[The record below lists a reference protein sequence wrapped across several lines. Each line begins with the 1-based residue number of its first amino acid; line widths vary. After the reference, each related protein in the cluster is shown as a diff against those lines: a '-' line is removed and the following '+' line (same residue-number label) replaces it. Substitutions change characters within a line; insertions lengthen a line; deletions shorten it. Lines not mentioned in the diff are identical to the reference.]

1 MKKITLYTFAIIL
14 FGTLCFTSC
23 KKTEDTAPST
33 STANNGFSGSWHN
46 SENSSINGPATY
58 PVTIKAPTPSTITI
72 DSLYGFHT
80 KINATVINNNFTI
93 PSQVIEG
100 NSVSGSG
107 VLANSTRINMIYVVN
122 NGLNKDTVTAV
133 LTK

>member
-1 MKKITLYTFAIIL
+1 MKKITLYTLAILL
-14 FGTLCFTSC
+14 FGTLCLSSC

-33 STANNGFSGSWHN
+33 STANNGFPGNWHN

-58 PVTIKAPTPSTITI
+58 PITVTDSTALII
-72 DSLYGFHT
+72 LFSYLYGFHT
-80 KINATVINNNFTI
+80 KINATIINNNFTI

-133 LTK
+133 LTR